1 MTVNRAHNHK
11 ELRFSTVGKIRPA
24 VAIFLFL
31 ATIFLGALTPGCV
44 QMETLSYDGFY
55 RSGWQHPARVI
66 RSLRIRK
73 GDVIA
78 NVGSKTD
85 YFTFYLA
92 RAVGPKGK
100 VYSVSNDR
108 KLNKYVEKR
117 AKKEGFKNIE
127 VIRAEALKPEVFNPE
142 TSRRKGN
149 RLLPEKGIDLIFSCN
164 VYPDIKQPKAYFSNA
179 REYLRPKGL
188 VAILAFHPNQGW
200 YAKLGDPTVPDKVVR
215 QDLAAA
221 GYTLEKEFDYLPR
234 QLFLVF
240 SPKSR

>member
-1 MTVNRAHNHK
+1 MPVNRAHNHK
-11 ELRFSTVGKIRPA
+11 EPQFATVAKIRPA
-24 VAIFLFL
+24 VAIFLM
-31 ATIFLGALTPGCV
+31 AIFLGALTPGCV
-44 QMETLSYDGFY
+44 QMETLSYDGFL

-108 KLNKYVEKR
+108 QLNKYVEKR
-117 AKKEGFKNIE
+117 AEKEGFKNIE
-127 VIRAEALKPEVFNPE
+127 VIRSEALKPQVFNPE
-142 TSRRKGN
+142 VSRRRGN
-149 RLLPEKGIDLIFSCN
+149 QLLPKAGLDLIFSCN
-164 VYPDIKQPKAYFSNA
+164 VYPDIKQPKTYFSNA
-179 REYLRPKGL
+179 RKYLRPNGR

-200 YAKLGDPTVPDKVVR
+200 YAKLDDPTVSLKVVR

-221 GYTLEKEFDYLPR
+221 GYTLERGFDYLPR